1 MLDFI
6 NLIRAG
12 GIVMYGILA
21 ASIVAIAVILQRFYT
36 LWFVFRLDVEG
47 LRDRVVQYVDQG
59 EYGRAVQVCGG
70 SHPLQK
76 MLVAALERANRSEKE
91 IRRSLETAAVTELA
105 RFRRGTSS
113 LPQLSNLATLL
124 GLLGTIHGLI
134 ISFSGMQ
141 GVDAAARQAA
151 LSKGVAVAFYNT
163 FFGLTVATVTV
174 VAYLIVSS
182 KQTRE
187 MTRIEAAT
195 ATVVDHLLLL
205 PEGAEGGAPA
215 GACGVELSRKASH
228 VWRRRR
234 RGRGGGA
241 QEATSSGRSNPNPST

>member
-6 NLIRAG
+6 NLLRAG
-12 GIVMYGILA
+12 GIFMYGILA
-21 ASIVAIAVILQRFYT
+21 ASIVAMAVILQRAYT
-36 LWFVFRLDVEG
+36 LWFSFRLDIEG

-59 EYGRAVQVCGG
+59 EYGRAMQVCGG

-76 MLVAALERANRSEKE
+76 MLAAALERANRSEKE
-91 IRRSLETAAVTELA
+91 IRRSLETAAITQLA

-163 FFGLTVATVTV
+163 FFGLTVATATV

-182 KQTRE
+182 KQGKD
-187 MTRIEAAT
+187 MTRMESTT
-195 ATVVDHLLLL
+195 AIVVDHLLLL
-205 PEGAEGGAPA
+205 PEGRKAARPAAQA
-215 GACGVELSRKASH
+215 GAQLS
-228 VWRRRR
+228 
-234 RGRGGGA
+234 
-241 QEATSSGRSNPNPST
+241 